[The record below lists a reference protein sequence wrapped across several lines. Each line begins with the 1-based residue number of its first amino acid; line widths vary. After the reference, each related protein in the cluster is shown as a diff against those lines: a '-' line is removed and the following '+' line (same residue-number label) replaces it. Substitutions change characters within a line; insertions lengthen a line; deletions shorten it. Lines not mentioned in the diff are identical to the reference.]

1 MMTASFYKGNYTKW
15 IFCIVERRAFDK
27 KIKYKFRIN
36 SKYRNYH
43 HLVLVFAIREL
54 PAINLYHQL

>member
-1 MMTASFYKGNYTKW
+1 MMTASFYIGNYTKW

-43 HLVLVFAIREL
+43 QRELVFVIQGL
-54 PAINLYHQL
+54 PAIILCH